1 MLLLST
7 AAAAAAAS
15 DTTQTIADDTDD
27 VDDED
32 NDDDTR
38 LTQLLVCKDTH
49 IHIKI
54 SALCTH
60 THTFMLQSLEQQT
73 TGGRRLSIS

>member
-7 AAAAAAAS
+7 ATAAAAAS
-15 DTTQTIADDTDD
+15 DTTQAIADDTDD

-60 THTFMLQSLEQQT
+60 TFMLQSLEQQT